1 MKNEITTQE
10 IMELAK
16 NKKITKDFP
25 YLNNLDLMF
34 DVYMEYPE
42 LILLLDDD
50 TKKKLASKFNFNSF
64 NLKKNKDTKKLQESL
79 YYLLPYLDRFPN
91 DYLYLINSEEYYKK
105 LASINFSVYYM
116 LYEVSHNFKSLEE
129 KLFYELYE
137 DSYIFNADYF
147 IKYASTSS
155 KVLLNSLK
163 NTKLAWY
170 YLYYF
175 SKEAFSDDVI
185 KYILETK
192 KDDLASLD
200 PNNLRRICEFPELV
214 IAMVKS
220 DPLVLYRLDDTM
232 LSDYLAK
239 DILYSRIDLQ
249 PFFNSIRFNT
259 VIRSSYVMEILI
271 AREGLSYLSHFEGIP
286 TDDFAYFLL
295 MKGFHFQKGNKIEL
309 LASKRIL
316 KDLIENGDL
325 DVVFKYDFEIPEEL
339 IEKLIERIKH
349 DKYIIKEYNNKSIIK
364 SRIFKNFKEEYIKNG
379 ELFKYFRWF

>member
-42 LILLLDDD
+42 LILLLNDD

-64 NLKKNKDTKKLQESL
+64 NLKKNKDTKKLQECL

-91 DYLYLINSEEYYKK
+91 DYLYLINSLEYYKK

-163 NTKLAWY
+163 NTKL
-170 YLYYF
+170 F
-175 SKEAFSDDVI
+175 SK
-185 KYILETK
+185 
-192 KDDLASLD
+192 
-200 PNNLRRICEFPELV
+200 
-214 IAMVKS
+214 
-220 DPLVLYRLDDTM
+220 
-232 LSDYLAK
+232 
-239 DILYSRIDLQ
+239 
-249 PFFNSIRFNT
+249 
-259 VIRSSYVMEILI
+259 
-271 AREGLSYLSHFEGIP
+271 
-286 TDDFAYFLL
+286 
-295 MKGFHFQKGNKIEL
+295 
-309 LASKRIL
+309 
-316 KDLIENGDL
+316 
-325 DVVFKYDFEIPEEL
+325 
-339 IEKLIERIKH
+339 
-349 DKYIIKEYNNKSIIK
+349 NNKK
-364 SRIFKNFKEEYIKNG
+364 MC
-379 ELFKYFRWF
+379 